1 MVVRMRALLQRWTP
15 KKKKT
20 GLNVGVAMDKKW
32 AGIPFFWHE
41 RSQGCSPVKK
51 KEKKRKNK
59 FERWVSVRRDE
70 LKKERKKGKLYW
82 NVSSFCYMKFFKKKI
97 PVSKWVSGLCVFSGG
112 FGATWPPSASPWAAA
127 LSTLTRARTA
137 SGALIPLCPP
147 RRATRAATCPRP
159 TRTGPRSGS
168 VWTEKD

>member
-1 MVVRMRALLQRWTP
+1 MLYELKNLISEGFSQATTYVLWLCACARYFSDELQ
-15 KKKKT
+15 KKKT

-70 LKKERKKGKLYW
+70 LKKERKE
-82 NVSSFCYMKFFKKKI
+82 SC
-97 PVSKWVSGLCVFSGG
+97 
-112 FGATWPPSASPWAAA
+112 
-127 LSTLTRARTA
+127 
-137 SGALIPLCPP
+137 
-147 RRATRAATCPRP
+147 
-159 TRTGPRSGS
+159 TGMFHLF
-168 VWTEKD
+168 VI

>member
-1 MVVRMRALLQRWTP
+1 MYYGCAHARVTSAMNS

-97 PVSKWVSGLCVFSGG
+97 PVSK
-112 FGATWPPSASPWAAA
+112 
-127 LSTLTRARTA
+127 
-137 SGALIPLCPP
+137 
-147 RRATRAATCPRP
+147 
-159 TRTGPRSGS
+159 
-168 VWTEKD
+168 